1 MKKTHL
7 ILTYRVTYIY
17 LLLQSFLTFIH
28 VVLKNYIF
36 AHNCIKLHDFAVCCY
51 LVVVVVVVTVA
62 VIIVF
67 SKIYVQRKAEQN
79 YNSSNNNRPAVT
91 PVCTVITDKTIET
104 IWSAI
109 IALAF
114 NQTHYHL

>member
-17 LLLQSFLTFIH
+17 LLLLSFLIFIH

-51 LVVVVVVVTVA
+51 LVVVVLLTVA

-67 SKIYVQRKAEQN
+67 SKNIQRKAEQN